1 MIFDIECNMSYLF
14 IDLFD
19 IPRMTEAKLKNLLQ
33 TFSTPEAIFEA
44 SSIELSAVK
53 GIDNDIASNIKNYT
67 RSKETDEKCRRA
79 EQLGVKIISY
89 LDTNYPKNLKNTS
102 HSPPVLFIR
111 GEIKEQDEKALAII
125 GTRQPTPYGKMVA
138 EKFASE
144 LAQIGITIV
153 SGLARGIDTAAH
165 VGALKVNGRTI
176 GVLGCGVDVYYPPEN
191 RNLYNEIAQNGAVIS
206 EFNLGT
212 TPFAMNFPK
221 RNRIISGLSLG
232 VLAVEAPADSG
243 VLNTVTWAADQG
255 REVFAVPGAIDRQ
268 NTAGTNRLI
277 KDGAK
282 PVFSIDDICEELKIV
297 FDRKEKKE
305 IPVSDLEKKILDILS
320 SEPLY
325 PDQMTEIL
333 KEPMPVLLPQ
343 LLSLEIKGLVKQLP
357 GNKYVKTF

>member
-1 MIFDIECNMSYLF
+1 MSYLF

-33 TFSTPEAIFEA
+33 KFPTPQAIFDA
-44 SSIELSAVK
+44 PVKELLLVK
-53 GIDNDIASNIKNYT
+53 GIDNDSASAIKNYS
-67 RSKETDEKCRRA
+67 RSKETEEKYKTA
-79 EQLGVKIISY
+79 EQLGIKIISY
-89 LDTNYPKNLKNTS
+89 LDADYPKNLKNIS

-111 GEIKEQDEKALAII
+111 GEIKNADEKALAII
-125 GTRQPTPYGKMVA
+125 GTRSPTPYGRMVA

-144 LAQIGITIV
+144 LAQIGITII

-165 VGALKVNGRTI
+165 LGVLKAKGRTI
-176 GVLGCGVDVYYPPEN
+176 GVLGCGLDVYYPPEN
-191 RNLYNEIAQNGAVIS
+191 RNLYNEIAENGAVVS
-206 EFNLGT
+206 EFNFGT

-255 REVFAVPGAIDRQ
+255 REVFAVPGAINQKTSD
-268 NTAGTNRLI
+268 GTNRLI

-282 PVFSIDDICEELKIV
+282 PVTSVEDICQELQIA
-297 FDRKEKKE
+297 FEQKEKKE
-305 IPVSDLEKKILDILS
+305 MPVSDLEKKILDILS

-325 PDQMTEIL
+325 LDQIGE
-333 KEPMPVLLPQ
+333 LLNYTPSDLLVQ

-357 GNKYVKTF
+357 GSKYVKTF

>member
-1 MIFDIECNMSYLF
+1 MNNYLF

-19 IPRMTEAKLKNLLQ
+19 ISRMTEAKLKNLLQ
-33 TFSTPEAIFEA
+33 QFSTPESIFEA
-44 SSIELSAVK
+44 STSELTAVK
-53 GIDNDIASNIKNYT
+53 GIDNEIASAIKNYA
-67 RSKETDEKCRRA
+67 RSKDTEEKCKRA
-79 EQLGVKIISY
+79 EQLGVKVISY
-89 LDTNYPKNLKNTS
+89 LEQSYPKNLKNIS

-111 GEIKEQDEKALAII
+111 GEIKDNDEKAIAII
-125 GTRQPTPYGKMVA
+125 GTRHATSYGKMVA
-138 EKFASE
+138 EKFAYE
-144 LAQIGITIV
+144 LAQLGITIV
-153 SGLARGIDTAAH
+153 SGLASGIDTAAH
-165 VGALKVNGRTI
+165 LGALKAKGRTI

-191 RNLYNEIAQNGAVIS
+191 RNLYNEIAQNGAVVS

-255 REVFAVPGAIDRQ
+255 REVFAVPGAIDKQ
-268 NTAGTNRLI
+268 NTVGTNRLI

-297 FDRKEKKE
+297 FERKEKKE
-305 IPVSDLEKKILDILS
+305 MPVSELEKKILDILS

-325 PDQMTEIL
+325 PDQMIEIIN
-333 KEPMPVLLPQ
+333 EPISVLLPQ